1 MDCSRL
7 ARNMAVLA
15 ESGKIDKQR
24 LAAMLRHV
32 GFWAGPVFF
41 CLLLFFVH
49 PEGMSHQSIAVMA
62 VTVWIATWWITES
75 VPLAVTSLLPII
87 LFPLLSVTD
96 LSTTTSSY
104 GHPLVF
110 LYMGGFLLAIAI
122 EKTGLHN
129 RIALN
134 IIRSMGTKLHMII
147 LGFMISTG
155 FLSMWISNTATA
167 IMMLPIGLAI
177 IKVTDDTEEESL
189 TRFRKALMLAIA
201 YASSIGGVATLIG
214 TPPNIV
220 LAGVVKDLYGTEISF
235 LQWFMIGFPLALI
248 LLIFCWWYLTRIG
261 FPLGHA
267 TLPGGKEEM
276 DSRLSGLGPMSSQ
289 EKKVAVVFITVAV
302 AWIIRSFV
310 LEKLIPGLDDTII
323 AMAGGIILFLIPSG
337 KKNNQGI
344 LVWKD
349 ADKIPWGIILLFGGG
364 LALAESFETSGLAAW
379 IGQRMTGLSVM
390 GVFLVIFFVVMIV
403 NFLTEFTS
411 NLATITMIL
420 PVLAPIAMAAG
431 IHPYMLMVGATLA
444 ASCGFMM
451 PAGTPPNAIA
461 FGSGYLKIWDM
472 IKTGFVLNV
481 ISIVLITCLVYF
493 LLGAM
498 WNI

>member
-1 MDCSRL
+1 MTVSDQ
-7 ARNMAVLA
+7 
-15 ESGKIDKQR
+15 SGRPAKHNKDAIVR
-24 LAAMLRHV
+24 ST
-32 GFWAGPVFF
+32 GFWAGPILF
-41 CLLLFFVH
+41 LLILTGFH
-49 PEGMSHQSIAVMA
+49 PEGMTSQGVAVVA
-62 VTVWIATWWITES
+62 VTIWIAIWWITES
-75 VPLAVTSLLPII
+75 VPLPVTSLLPII
-87 LFPLLSVTD
+87 LFPLLKVMD
-96 LSTTTSSY
+96 LGTTTSSY

-129 RIALN
+129 RIAIN

-177 IKVTDDTEEESL
+177 IKVASVTEDESTDK
-189 TRFRKALMLAIA
+189 FRKALMLAIA
-201 YASSIGGVATLIG
+201 YAASIGGVATLIG

-220 LAGVVKDLYGTEISF
+220 FAGVVKDMYGTEISF
-235 LQWFMIGFPLALI
+235 LQWFMVGFPLAII
-248 LLIFCWWYLTRIG
+248 LLFFAWWYLTRIG
-261 FPLGHA
+261 FPLRNA
-267 TLPGGKEEM
+267 VLPGGKEEM
-276 DSRLSGLGPMSSQ
+276 DSRHAGLGLMSAG
-289 EKKVAVVFITVAV
+289 EKRVTVVFLTVAI

-310 LEKLIPGLDDTII
+310 LQKFIPGLDDTII
-323 AMAGGIILFLIPSG
+323 AMVGGVMLFLIPSG
-337 KKNNQGI
+337 NKKSEGI
-344 LVWKD
+344 LVWDD
-349 ADKIPWGIILLFGGG
+349 ATKLPWGIILLFGGG
-364 LALAESFETSGLAAW
+364 LALAASFETSGLAVW
-379 IGQRMTGLSVM
+379 IGQRMTGFSVM
-390 GVFLVIFFVVMIV
+390 GVFMMILFMVVIV

-420 PVLAPIAMAAG
+420 PVLAPIAIAAG
-431 IHPYMLMVGATLA
+431 IHPFMLMVGATLA

-493 LLGAM
+493 LLGYL

>member
-1 MDCSRL
+1 MTVSDQ
-7 ARNMAVLA
+7 
-15 ESGKIDKQR
+15 SGTPAKQNIGVIMR
-24 LAAMLRHV
+24 SA
-32 GFWAGPVFF
+32 GFWAGPI
-41 CLLLFFVH
+41 LFMLILTGLH
-49 PEGMSHQSIAVMA
+49 QDGMTSQGVAVVA
-62 VTVWIATWWITES
+62 VTIWIAIWWITES
-75 VPLAVTSLLPII
+75 VPLPVTSLLPII
-87 LFPLLSVTD
+87 LFPLLKVMD

-129 RIALN
+129 RIAIN

-177 IKVTDDTEEESL
+177 IKVASATEDESTDK
-189 TRFRKALMLAIA
+189 FRKALMLAIA
-201 YASSIGGVATLIG
+201 YAASIGGVATLIG
-214 TPPNIV
+214 TPPNLV
-220 LAGVVKDLYGTEISF
+220 FAGVVKDMYGNEISF
-235 LQWFMIGFPLALI
+235 LQWFMVGFPLAVI
-248 LLIFCWWYLTRIG
+248 LLFFTWWYLTRIG
-261 FPLGHA
+261 FPLHNA
-267 TLPGGKEEM
+267 VLPGGKEEM
-276 DSRLSGLGPMSSQ
+276 DSRLAGLGSMSVG
-289 EKKVAVVFITVAV
+289 EKRVTVVFLTVAI

-310 LEKLIPGLDDTII
+310 LQKFIPGLDDTII
-323 AMAGGIILFLIPSG
+323 AMVGGVILFLIPSG
-337 KKNNQGI
+337 NKTNEGI
-344 LVWKD
+344 LVWDD
-349 ADKIPWGIILLFGGG
+349 ATKLPWGIILLFGGG
-364 LALAESFETSGLAAW
+364 LALAASFETSGLAVW

-390 GVFLVIFFVVMIV
+390 GVFLMILFVVVIV

-461 FGSGYLKIWDM
+461 FGSGYLRIWDM
-472 IKTGFVLNV
+472 IKTGFILNV

-493 LLGAM
+493 LLGYL